1 MADNVHVVSRYI
13 PWYSDEYRISSR
25 AADRFRKSCFDMT
38 PFEIR
43 DELLKSVI
51 DQDEACKKVAMM
63 VYQHLHGH
71 RFVGMLAGPTGSG
84 KSFIADKLSDMFPGM
99 IYIRDISNVTCDG
112 WSGGK
117 KVSSLFEGTV
127 PFDEDLNRPSP
138 IMFLDECDKMFAPK
152 TSSARENVSE
162 QVQGE
167 FLTVIHGGT
176 FRVKDEGSDG
186 RYRVVNTGEMSF
198 LFAGAFEKKADL
210 IAAQDGGPVMGFG
223 SKPVRSKS
231 YSREL
236 TMEDIHEAGCINELC
251 GRIQRLV
258 NLNPISEDTYVR
270 ILEDHDKGPVHDLEK
285 EFGLRLEVT
294 HERAE
299 EIAHK
304 AYSSGL
310 GIRGIRN
317 TLRAQIDDLMWED
330 LSARSLQIA

>member
-1 MADNVHVVSRYI
+1 MAENVHIVSRYI

-25 AADRFRKSCFDMT
+25 AADRSRKNFCEMT

-51 DQDEACKKVAMM
+51 DQDEACRKVAMM

-84 KSFIADKLSDMFPGM
+84 KSFIADTLNDMFPGL

-117 KVSSLFEGTV
+117 KVSSLFEGISGCYEESRG
-127 PFDEDLNRPSP
+127 PAP

-167 FLTVIHGGT
+167 FLTVIHGGS
-176 FRVKDEGSDG
+176 FRVKDEA
-186 RYRVVNTGEMSF
+186 VNTRRMSF

-210 IAAQDGGPVMGFG
+210 IAADDGGPAIGFG
-223 SKPVRSKS
+223 SSIVKNRS

-258 NLNPISEDTYVR
+258 NLSPISEDTYVR

-294 HERAE
+294 PERAE
-299 EIAHK
+299 EIAHH
-304 AYSSGL
+304 AYSLGM

-330 LSARSLQIA
+330 LSARCLHIA